1 MTIGTFC
8 SDFVVR
14 ECFHSLVAVTLF
26 FSFAEE
32 NKTLIE
38 TAYFLF
44 VDTSLTNGTGLCT
57 NKSSLMELA
66 PVVQML
72 CGRTK

>member
-14 ECFHSLVAVTLF
+14 ECFHSLVAAILF
-26 FSFAEE
+26 FPFSKES
-32 NKTLIE
+32 KTFIE
-38 TAYFLF
+38 TAPFLF
-44 VDTSLTNGTGLCT
+44 VDTSLTNGTGLCKK
-57 NKSSLMELA
+57 KSSLMELA